1 MLETPDGHLSE
12 NVEMYLKA
20 ILLLSGP
27 GEDAAKTGD
36 ISKELGVTPAA
47 VTEMLERLQRD
58 GLVNH
63 EKYRGA
69 RLSPE
74 GRRRA
79 RDVLRKHCIVERFL
93 VETLDMRA
101 GTEYHDQACKL
112 EHVISDELAK
122 RLNRLSKVRPECPDC
137 YSLEKHHCQ
146 KLAV

>member
-1 MLETPDGHLSE
+1 MLETVDGHLSE

-27 GEDAAKTGD
+27 AGDPAKTGD

-63 EKYRGA
+63 EKYRGV

-74 GRRRA
+74 GR
-79 RDVLRKHCIVERFL
+79 
-93 VETLDMRA
+93 T
-101 GTEYHDQACKL
+101 
-112 EHVISDELAK
+112 
-122 RLNRLSKVRPECPDC
+122 
-137 YSLEKHHCQ
+137 
-146 KLAV
+146 

>member
-1 MLETPDGHLSE
+1 MLDLPDGHLSE

-20 ILLLSGP
+20 ILLLAGR
-27 GEDAAKTGD
+27 GDEAAKTGD

-69 RLSPE
+69 KLSQE

-79 RDVLRKHCIVERFL
+79 RGVLRKHCIVERFL
-93 VETLDMRA
+93 VETLDMRQ
-101 GTEYHDQACKL
+101 GTEYHDQACKM
-112 EHVISDELAK
+112 EHVISDELAR
-122 RLNRLSKVRPECPDC
+122 RLDRLAKVRDECPDC
-137 YSLEKHHCQ
+137 YSLEKHHCA
-146 KLAV
+146 LLDV